1 MVNKNGDIK
10 EINHYY
16 PFGGIFA
23 SEEDGSSNSIA
34 NGPEVL
40 VKLTGEAAQ
49 EYNEEKISRNDVKSF
64 IITDISDDN
73 LVKTLDEKFNS
84 STKSP
89 MNPNS
94 EYYNS
99 PMAHIVDE
107 YNIINNNCATTV
119 STALNT
125 AGSKVLKGSIQ
136 QPSRNFGMWQNV
148 QVLRVYNTPM
158 GIQNHMKGLYH
169 SK

>member
-1 MVNKNGDIK
+1 
-10 EINHYY
+10 
-16 PFGGIFA
+16 
-23 SEEDGSSNSIA
+23 
-34 NGPEVL
+34 
-40 VKLTGEAAQ
+40 
-49 EYNEEKISRNDVKSF
+49 
-64 IITDISDDN
+64 
-73 LVKTLDEKFNS
+73 
-84 STKSP
+84 